1 MANATGDQT
10 DSLLTVPEVATA
22 LRLDET
28 TVSKMCRNGEWGA
41 FRVGVG
47 RGRWRIPADR
57 VEAYKNRT
65 ATGQLAEQAA

>member
-1 MANATGDQT
+1 VENTASGRV

-28 TVSKMCRNGEWGA
+28 TVSKMCRNGELGA

-47 RGRWRIPADR
+47 RGRWRIPAAR
-57 VEAYKNRT
+57 VEALK
-65 ATGQLAEQAA
+65 TGQLVPAEAA